1 MAAWEDDFTEYFV
14 SRGAKLRR
22 MAYMLCGDW
31 HEAEDL
37 VQATFI
43 RLYRRWRSLRDETL
57 DAYAYRVLVNVFL
70 NGRKRSQREQVAAHM
85 PESATQDATSGIRVD
100 LVRALAELP
109 PQQRAA
115 VVLRHLTDMSVAE
128 VADMMGVAEGTV
140 KSQTARGV
148 RQEGLSPAANPVDT
162 PTVIESAVQAWAGAD
177 YAGFV
182 LDDIYPSDWT
192 RTTALPN
199 GQEANATDWHGRW
212 TLPSG
217 EFLVVSLMYYAPN
230 AAGPECNPPN
240 CSIRTTTEGTTTLT
254 DVYFMGSGSVA
265 SVARDERGDGFAVLV
280 WLEAPT
286 QSFSYTPE
294 KLLDLATDPSLT
306 FPYPAVVPNG

>member
-1 MAAWEDDFTEYFV
+1 MQDLKTAFDTYTDSDEPPMRLQSGAVLAA
-14 SRGAKLRR
+14 ARR
-22 MAYMLCGDW
+22 SKR
-31 HEAEDL
+31 
-37 VQATFI
+37 T
-43 RLYRRWRSLRDETL
+43 
-57 DAYAYRVLVNVFL
+57 
-70 NGRKRSQREQVAAHM
+70 RKALGIAGFAA
-85 PESATQDATSGIRVD
+85 V
-100 LVRALAELP
+100 ALAITLT
-109 PQQRAA
+109 
-115 VVLRHLTDMSVAE
+115 VVPALGQVD
-128 VADMMGVAEGTV
+128 
-140 KSQTARGV
+140 

-162 PTVIESAVQAWAGAD
+162 PAVIESAVRAWAGAD

-306 FPYPAVVPNG
+306 FPYPAVVPKG

>member
-1 MAAWEDDFTEYFV
+1 
-14 SRGAKLRR
+14 

-148 RQEGLSPAANPVDT
+148 QALRFTLG
-162 PTVIESAVQAWAGAD
+162 SAYSMKG
-177 YAGFV
+177 
-182 LDDIYPSDWT
+182 
-192 RTTALPN
+192 
-199 GQEANATDWHGRW
+199 
-212 TLPSG
+212 
-217 EFLVVSLMYYAPN
+217 
-230 AAGPECNPPN
+230 
-240 CSIRTTTEGTTTLT
+240 
-254 DVYFMGSGSVA
+254 
-265 SVARDERGDGFAVLV
+265 
-280 WLEAPT
+280 
-286 QSFSYTPE
+286 
-294 KLLDLATDPSLT
+294 
-306 FPYPAVVPNG
+306 